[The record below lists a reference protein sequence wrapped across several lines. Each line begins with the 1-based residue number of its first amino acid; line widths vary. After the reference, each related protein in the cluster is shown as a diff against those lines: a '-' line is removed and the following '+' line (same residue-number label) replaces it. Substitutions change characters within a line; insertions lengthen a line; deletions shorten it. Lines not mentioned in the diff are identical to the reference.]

1 MISSM
6 PMIDPKRVQFERQPT
21 SGSPSPP
28 RSKPPRLKSGGRF
41 LRGPIPLDWL
51 SRAAALPGR
60 SLHVAIAVWFM
71 AGLKKTAVVPVSN
84 ITGLQF
90 GLDRNAKYRALEW
103 LENASLISVERRA
116 GRAPIVTILE
126 PPSET

>member
-1 MISSM
+1 MAA
-6 PMIDPKRVQFERQPT
+6 IDPNGLRIERKTTSRVMSSAR
-21 SGSPSPP
+21 SIP
-28 RSKPPRLKSGGRF
+28 RPKAGGMF

-51 SRAAALPGR
+51 SRASSLPGR
-60 SLHVAIAVWFM
+60 SLHVGIAIWFM
-71 AGLKKTAVVPVSN
+71 AGLKKTRSVPVSN

-103 LENASLISVERRA
+103 LEDANLVSVVRQA

-126 PPSET
+126 PPARHDQ

>member
-1 MISSM
+1 
-6 PMIDPKRVQFERQPT
+6 
-21 SGSPSPP
+21 
-28 RSKPPRLKSGGRF
+28 

>member
-1 MISSM
+1 MAAIDPNRLRIERKTTSRVMSSAQSM
-6 PMIDPKRVQFERQPT
+6 PPRPKA
-21 SGSPSPP
+21 
-28 RSKPPRLKSGGRF
+28 GGMF
-41 LRGPIPLDWL
+41 LRGPVPLDWL

-60 SLHVAIAVWFM
+60 SLHVAIAIWFM
-71 AGLKKTAVVPVSN
+71 AGLKKTRSVPVSN

-103 LENASLISVERRA
+103 LENANLVSVVRQA

-126 PPSET
+126 PRSET